1 MIFKFDILYYSIE
14 ETDLSGLGFPRT
26 SSISISSNAIVY
38 GIVSFGAKKCGV
50 AKVPGVY
57 TLVKNYIPWILSHM
71 KGEIHF
77 RNSIKLK

>member
-1 MIFKFDILYYSIE
+1 ME
-14 ETDLSGLGFPRT
+14 ESDLSALGFPRI
-26 SSISISSNAIVY
+26 SSESISSTAIIY

-50 AKVPGVY
+50 AKAPGVY